1 MKNKFKV
8 YLTEEVE
15 FSYMVEAETEEQAR
29 EIVLSGDYD
38 QDSYNIEG
46 ANHCQILDVIPQI
59 KLEGVTND

>member
-38 QDSYNIEG
+38 QDSYSIEG
-46 ANHCQILDVIPQI
+46 ANHCQILDVVPQF
-59 KLEGVTND
+59 KSEGVTND